1 MRHNLFILLL
11 LATCHS
17 SSLALPSDAQ
27 QPINIESDRAERYEK
42 TGTTIYEG
50 AVVITQGTIKIHADK
65 VTVYTAN
72 NQVVRIVCVG
82 EPARYQQQPNPN
94 DNMMYA
100 KGDTIEYHLASD
112 RIYLLKNAS
121 VEQNGT
127 VITGEKINYDLKAEV
142 VKASSG
148 DNPRQR
154 IQMVIPPNKQKDAN

>member
-1 MRHNLFILLL
+1 
-11 LATCHS
+11 
-17 SSLALPSDAQ
+17 
-27 QPINIESDRAERYEK
+27 
-42 TGTTIYEG
+42 
-50 AVVITQGTIKIHADK
+50 
-65 VTVYTAN
+65 
-72 NQVVRIVCVG
+72 
-82 EPARYQQQPNPN
+82 
-94 DNMMYA
+94 MYA

-112 RIYLLKNAS
+112 RIDLLKNAS

>member
-11 LATCHS
+11 LAACHS

-50 AVVITQGTIKIHADK
+50 TVVITQGTIKIHADK

-82 EPARYQQQPNPN
+82 EPARYQQQPNP
-94 DNMMYA
+94 DDSLMYA

-112 RIYLLKNAS
+112 RIDLLKNAS